1 MGINLTSKAGQR
13 GGNGRRAAGV
23 GLAILIA
30 SNLVA
35 ALPYQAPPPEAKAA
49 RLLSTLSPEERVGQ
63 LFMVTFQGTDVGP
76 SSTIY
81 ELISEYHIGGVLLR
95 QASGNFVAGEG
106 QAAALNQLARSLQQ
120 SRADAARGAATTAD
134 IGTPTPVSYVPLLIA
149 LSQGGDGFPSS
160 SLVSD
165 VTQLPSQMAIGAT
178 WDEGLAEAA
187 GEAVGREMAALGV
200 NMLIGPSL
208 DVVERP
214 NPVAAGD
221 LGSSV
226 FGGDPYWVGALGA
239 AYVRGV
245 HTGSAGRVAV
255 IPTHFPGIGGSDRD
269 PEDEVA
275 TVRKALEQLRQIDL
289 APFAAVTKGDLG
301 EDGTADGLLVSHIRY
316 QGLQGNI
323 RVTTR
328 PVSLDPQ
335 ALAQVMGLP
344 EFSAWRAAGGITV
357 SDSLGSQSVRRFY
370 DPSGVAFAGRLLAK
384 DAFLAGNDM
393 LLLADFRSSG
403 VGDERLSIEETIDSF
418 VQKYQEDA
426 AFAQR
431 VDESVLRILTLKFR
445 LYPFFDALFSTVLP
459 TTRPVVGTSGAVSF
473 EIEDRAL
480 TRLSP
485 DRAEADDRAFEPPA
499 ASDRILFLTDA
510 RSYRP
515 CSTCEPV
522 VLVPYD
528 SLRKVVERMYG
539 PEGSGQIAATRLTS
553 YSFAD
558 LAAYLMGS
566 SNENLAR
573 DLDSSTIIVALTLD
587 GDPNVPGARALRDL
601 LSQRADLVRRR
612 KVIVFALGAPY
623 YLDSTDISKITAYY
637 ALFSKVPAALEVAA
651 RTLFGEVTPHG
662 FSPVSVEGVG
672 YNLVTALQ
680 PAADQVIPLSVEPA
694 ESGPGTPA
702 PTPSG
707 YRVGDSL
714 RLRAGPV
721 KDQNGH
727 IVPDGT
733 IVRFRISYPSENIP
747 TLVLEAATENGLAS
761 ASHVIDRVG
770 ALEVRAVCE
779 PATLSTIL
787 LLQVGETP
795 GFVTAIAP
803 TPEATTTNEPGQA
816 TPTPAPAAGG
826 GPGGQAAVG
835 GTVLAAAL
843 ILIALLTSSAWL
855 AFTRAGVRGW
865 ELRGALGAIVGG
877 LMTYDYFALGL
888 PGTAALVG
896 RGGPAAA
903 VALVALGALVGV
915 GIVWV
920 LARRSIEQ
928 RSGRWRP

>member
-1 MGINLTSKAGQR
+1 M
-13 GGNGRRAAGV
+13 
-23 GLAILIA
+23 GLAVIIA
-30 SNLVA
+30 SNLLA
-35 ALPYQAPPPEAKAA
+35 AAPYQAPTPEAKAA
-49 RLLSTLSPEERVGQ
+49 RLLSTLSPKERVGQ
-63 LFMVTFQGTDVGP
+63 LFMVTFQGTDIGP

-95 QASGNFVAGEG
+95 QANGNFVAGEG
-106 QAAALNQLARSLQQ
+106 QAAALNQLASSLQHL
-120 SRADAARGAATTAD
+120 RADAARGAATAAD

-149 LSQGGDGFPSS
+149 LSQSGDGFPNS

-178 WDEGLAEAA
+178 WDESLAESA
-187 GEAVGREMAALGV
+187 GEVVGHEMAALGV

-221 LGSSV
+221 LGASV
-226 FGGDPYWVGALGA
+226 FGGDPYWVGALGE

-245 HTGSAGRVAV
+245 HAGSAGRVAV

-289 APFAAVTKGDLG
+289 APFAAVTKGELG
-301 EDGTADGLLVSHIRY
+301 EPGTADGLLVSHIRY

-403 VGDERLSIEETIDSF
+403 VGDERLSIEETIASF

-445 LYPFFDALFSTVLP
+445 LYPFFDSLFSSVLP
-459 TTRPVVGTSGAVSF
+459 TTRPVVGSSAAVTF
-473 EIEDRAL
+473 EIEGRAL

-485 DRAEADDRAFEPPA
+485 DRAEADDRAFEPPTSA
-499 ASDRILFLTDA
+499 DRILFLTDS

-522 VLVPYD
+522 ILVPYD
-528 SLRKVVERMYG
+528 ALRKVVERMYG
-539 PEGSGQIAATRLTS
+539 PDGSGQIAATRLTS
-553 YSFAD
+553 YAFAD
-558 LAAYLMGS
+558 LAAYLQGS
-566 SNENLAR
+566 VNENLAR
-573 DLDSSTIIVALTLD
+573 DLDASTIIVALTLD
-587 GDPNVPGARALRDL
+587 GDPSAPGARALRDL

-623 YLDSTDISKITAYY
+623 YLDSTDISKLTAYY

-651 RTLFGEVTPHG
+651 RMLFGEVTPRG
-662 FSPVSVEGVG
+662 ASPVSVEGVG

-680 PAADQVIPLSVEPA
+680 PDAEQVIPLAVEPA
-694 ESGPGTPA
+694 ETGPGTPA

-714 RLRAGPV
+714 RLVAGPV
-721 KDQNGH
+721 LDQNGH
-727 IVPDGT
+727 TVPDGT

-747 TLVLEAATENGLAS
+747 TLVLEAATADGLAS
-761 ASHVIDRVG
+761 TSHVIDRVG

-803 TPEATTTNEPGQA
+803 TPEATATTTAGQA
-816 TPTPAPAAGG
+816 TPTAGPAPGG
-826 GPGGQAAVG
+826 DEGGSPTVG
-835 GTVLAAAL
+835 GTTLAATL
-843 ILIALLTSSAWL
+843 ILLAALTAGAWL
-855 AFTRAGVRGW
+855 GFARFGARGW
-865 ELRGALGAIVGG
+865 EVRGALGAIVGG
-877 LMTYDYFALGL
+877 LMTYDYFALGF
-888 PGTAALVG
+888 PGTATITE
-896 RGGPAAA
+896 RGGYAG
-903 VALVALGALVGV
+903 VIGTVTLGALVGA
-915 GIVWV
+915 GIVWIIS
-920 LARRSIEQ
+920 RRSLRE
-928 RSGRWRP
+928 RPERGRV